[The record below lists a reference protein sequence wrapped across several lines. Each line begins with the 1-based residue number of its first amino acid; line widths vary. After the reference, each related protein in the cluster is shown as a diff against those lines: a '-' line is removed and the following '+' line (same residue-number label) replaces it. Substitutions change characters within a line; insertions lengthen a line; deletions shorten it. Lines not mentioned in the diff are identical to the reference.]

1 MYFDMTYVL
10 VLLLVLDQQS
20 LVLSY
25 AESET
30 ICQTGRA
37 QSPIAVDLSQTSYTS
52 YPTFSFSKSYDQSMK
67 FRVLKQAGQTISIT
81 PILAE
86 SQVLTVSGGCLSGVF
101 TFQSVHLHWP
111 RSEHTFLKHDYIAEA
126 HFIHQKVGTDEIAV
140 FAFFFTSTKAPSEE
154 EQDTISSWDRVF
166 ESGNNTSVTIV
177 GGLASMMA
185 GNKNRFIHYAGSLT
199 TPPCTEGVL
208 WILVASSIKMG
219 DTALSRMQSEIISSN
234 YRATQP
240 LYGRSVKRSFPSPSW
255 DI

>member
-1 MYFDMTYVL
+1 MYFSMICVL
-10 VLLLVLDQQS
+10 MLLLVLDKQS
-20 LVLSY
+20 YGV
-25 AESET
+25 SET
-30 ICQTGRA
+30 TCQSGRA

-52 YPTFSFSKSYDQSMK
+52 YPTFSFSKDYGQSMK
-67 FRVLKQAGQTISIT
+67 FRVLKHTGHTISIT
-81 PILAE
+81 PVLAG

-101 TFQSVHLHWP
+101 TFHSVHLHWP

-126 HFIHQKVGTDEIAV
+126 HFIHKKAGTDETAV
-140 FAFFFTSTKAPSEE
+140 FAFFFTSAKATSEE
-154 EQDTISSWDRVF
+154 EKDTVSSWDRVF
-166 ESGNNTSVTIV
+166 QSGNSTSVTIV

-185 GNKNRFIHYAGSLT
+185 GNKNRFVHYSGSLT

-240 LYGRSVKRSFPSPSW
+240 LHGRSIRRSFPSPSW